1 MPIVSTA
8 KMTAEQFLQLGED
21 PPGIRLELVNG
32 EVAVSPSPEPQHS
45 YVERL
50 LSHFLIGYIRSHKS
64 GRLYGDVDTIFGR
77 HDVRRPDLLFFS
89 KGRVHLIGKKAMQ
102 GPPDLCVEIIS
113 PSSGDIDREDKF
125 KQYAKGGV
133 AHYWIIDPDE
143 RTAEAYTLSRGK
155 YRLAARGK
163 GNEIVKFPPFADLE
177 IPLAELWHPEP

>member
-45 YVERL
+45 YIDRILTIL
-50 LSHFLIGYIRSHKS
+50 LGNHIRSHKL

-77 HDVRRPDLLFFS
+77 HDVRRPDLLYFA
-89 KGRVHLIGKKAMQ
+89 KARVHLVGKKAMQ

-113 PSSGDIDREDKF
+113 PSSGDIDRDDKF

-133 AHYWIIDPDE
+133 AHYWIIDPED
-143 RTAEAYTLSRGK
+143 RTAEAFTLSRGK
-155 YRLAARGK
+155 YKLAARGK
-163 GNEIVKFPPFADLE
+163 GNESVNFPPFADLE
-177 IPLAELWHPEP
+177 IPLGELWHPEP